1 MNLEEMKV
9 EQLKAL
15 GFDLIG
21 RIETAKYDLNIIQ
34 AELQKRSTEV
44 KDEPNE

>member
-1 MNLEEMKV
+1 MTV

-21 RIETAKYDLNIIQ
+21 QIEVAQHNLRVLQ
-34 AELQKRSTEV
+34 QELANRE
-44 KDEPNE
+44 EMPIEE

>member
-1 MNLEEMKV
+1 MAV

-21 RIETAKYDLNIIQ
+21 QIEVAQHNLRVLQ
-34 AELQKRSTEV
+34 QELANRE
-44 KDEPNE
+44 EMPIEE

>member
-1 MNLEEMKV
+1 MTV

-21 RIETAKYDLNIIQ
+21 QIEQ
-34 AELQKRSTEV
+34 AQHNLRVVQQELTTRGKEEV
-44 KDEPNE
+44 TCEE